1 MPENKPDDF
10 LADQWKTDYIDLLA
24 NPLDQRSD
32 KEFLAEHTDVT
43 ESTFY
48 RWKRRDY
55 DAIFDEAHKRR
66 QRFMKAARIANYKAI
81 AANLKRSFNDRKLF
95 AQIGGDLIER
105 TESKIEYLTPDQKRE
120 KVNQLLQKLGKH

>member
-1 MPENKPDDF
+1 MENKTDDF
-10 LADQWKTDYIDLLA
+10 EADQWKTDYIDLLA
-24 NPLDQRSD
+24 NPLDQRTD
-32 KEFLAEHTDVT
+32 KEFLAEHSVP

-48 RWKRRDY
+48 VWKRKHY